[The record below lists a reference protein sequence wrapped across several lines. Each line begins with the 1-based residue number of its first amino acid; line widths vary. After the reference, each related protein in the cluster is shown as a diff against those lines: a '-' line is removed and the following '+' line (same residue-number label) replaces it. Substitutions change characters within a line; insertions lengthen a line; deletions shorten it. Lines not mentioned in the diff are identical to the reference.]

1 MTMGYI
7 LILVIA
13 AIFALNLQ
21 IALYPSA
28 DMPVIGV
35 SVSFDEDMDPDLV
48 ESQLTKRLENSLTSV
63 TGLDTMTSQT
73 SASSLFVILEF
84 DYGTDLDEAK
94 SDVDDIVSRLASRDS
109 YPDWADT
116 PTVMKFDMSSST
128 MFMRLILTGPGTDE
142 ETYNYANDVVSSYFL
157 RIEGVSQVS
166 VSGAS
171 TNEYRVEVDPLKLEA
186 YGIPMSSVLSAVS
199 ASNVQGSG
207 GSLTENGYDYQ
218 ISLDAR
224 YRSIEEIEETVITT
238 INGYRVRIKD
248 IGKVVVTEPSGG
260 RQSYRD
266 GEKVIRISLSNE
278 SDANATTVAKAV
290 YADLPD
296 IQASLPEG
304 YSLYV
309 DRDETEMIS
318 STISEVYSSA
328 VEGVL
333 LAALVIFF
341 FLRSI
346 KPTIIISLSMP
357 VSILVTLGV
366 MALCDIT
373 VNVISMA
380 GLILGIGMLVDASI
394 VILENTVKY
403 REKGWGSAAS
413 AILGSHNMMNAI
425 VASTLTTICVF
436 VPLIIYKNKLE
447 MIGQMMQ
454 DLIYTVCISLGV
466 SLVVAV
472 TLVPALSGSILK
484 INTRTQKPLKNK
496 LLKALD
502 DAGAAFENFLED
514 SYVKLLDFFLNR
526 RLLLIVLLILLLI
539 ISIMG
544 ISSLGMQLTPSMD
557 TDDNVSFSLKLPSGT
572 TQDVTREEIFRA
584 YGVILDTLP
593 SDAYTSVSLDVG
605 SSNSG
610 SVTIYLPDITEQK
623 YSATDVRNMV
633 LPAIQGNPDATWTY
647 GSGRNFSSS
656 AISVEVKS
664 NSSEKSLEAC
674 NEIAA
679 IIDSYVPEA
688 TNVSTDLSNGSPKV
702 NVEVDKELASD
713 LGVSMSEVSNVLAYA
728 LAGKTATQLTTFS
741 DDTTYNLKLWVD
753 ESFMDSVSAVGSL
766 LVNSNSGLVR
776 LDSIAELSEDTAPM
790 TIRREDKQRVNR
802 VTASAVDGYPTSAVQ
817 ASVDRAIEEHYTQ
830 IDGVTITQNGDMQ
843 QFSEYMPTFV
853 MIIVL
858 ALVLVYAVMA
868 AQFESLMDPFIIF
881 ATIPLLM
888 IGVVAIHKMMGMSFS
903 MFSLI
908 GIVSLI
914 GTVVNNGIVMVD
926 TINGLVAK
934 KLPVYD
940 CCLAAA
946 KTRLRPILMTTLTT
960 VLGMVPMAFF
970 PGDGGEMMQP
980 IAVTFLGGIMTG
992 AFLTLLLTP
1001 VLYSIVNTRREK
1013 RYNNPES
1020 LQNQLIAFDER
1031 FPNGNYDV

>member
-128 MFMRLILTGPGTDE
+128 TFMRLILTGPGTDE

-436 VPLIIYKNKLE
+436 IPLIIYKNKLE